1 MKRYFLILL
10 LMLPL
15 AVVAQEDATDLLERA
30 AESIRASE
38 GIKATFTVQVQG
50 VASEGT
56 IYLRGEKFKLETEG
70 VTTWFDGTTQWT
82 LVEDTEEVNISEPTA
97 EELQSIN
104 PYAWLSLYKE
114 GYAVRFTSGA
124 NEGERSILMT
134 TAKSRLDMQSIV
146 LVINEHTLVP
156 VRLTM
161 AGRGGQ
167 DVAVIFIH
175 SYDARQHYEDTLFT
189 YPAENYPEVEVV
201 DLR

>member
-1 MKRYFLILL
+1 MLM

-15 AVVAQEDATDLLERA
+15 AVVAQDDATELLERA
-30 AESIRASE
+30 AASIRASE

-82 LVEDTEEVNISEPTA
+82 LVDDTEEVNISEPTA

-146 LVINEHTLVP
+146 LVINERTLVP

-189 YPAENYPEVEVV
+189 YPADKYPEVEVV

>member
-1 MKRYFLILL
+1 
-10 LMLPL
+10 MLPL